1 MLVPHN
7 KPKGG
12 RNKAAKFPTMMWRI
26 PIGLKPAIEDL
37 AALYR
42 SENWDGHLAN
52 LNYGLITGIEI
63 TNVSATVLNLV
74 NYIKKQPNWL
84 EEVAPNIKSD
94 FVREVGSVL
103 GDKPDSGND
112 IVVSLQDELRQ
123 KDLEIAQLKQQLSNS
138 NKQFKVVIDESGI
151 DKLRSVVGDKESEV
165 NQLKT
170 DNSRLVE
177 LNKQLD
183 STVSNLENDLGT
195 LKRKHTEFQK
205 NYAALK
211 ADKYWLDKMYSIL
224 KQSLELQ
231 SQRGAT
237 IQRSIEFAMKI
248 APGYHTQ
255 QSVDRGFEILKQS
268 FLVKND
274 RSRVRKLN
282 DKAFSVLMV
291 DPKKYRAF
299 KNAANI
305 PDVNGTTDTTTSIT

>member
-12 RNKAAKFPTMMWRI
+12 RNKAAKFPTTMWRI

-42 SENWDGHLAN
+42 SENWDGNLAN

-63 TNVSATVLNLV
+63 TNVSALVLNLV
-74 NYIKKQPNWL
+74 SAVRRNPDCFQDIP
-84 EEVAPNIKSD
+84 PSIKSD
-94 FVREVGSVL
+94 FVREVGAVL
-103 GDKPDSGND
+103 EEKPDSGND

-123 KDLEIAQLKQQLSNS
+123 KDLEIAQLKEQLSNS

-151 DKLRSVVGDKESEV
+151 DKLRSVVGDKETEV
-165 NQLKT
+165 NQLKSE
-170 DNSRLVE
+170 NSRLVE

-183 STVSNLENDLGT
+183 STISNVDNDLDT
-195 LKRKHTEFQK
+195 LKRKHTELKK

-211 ADKYWLDKMYSIL
+211 TDKYWLDKMYSIL

-237 IQRSIEFAMKI
+237 IQKSIEFAMKI

-255 QSVDRGFEILKQS
+255 QSVDKGFEILKQS
-268 FLVKND
+268 MAVKND
-274 RSRVRKLN
+274 RGKVRKLN

-291 DPKKYRAF
+291 DPKKYQAL
-299 KNAANI
+299 KNIANVPNVDGAVDATNSTI
-305 PDVNGTTDTTTSIT
+305 